1 MERRECQEKKVSKK
15 EMPKAKDAKR
25 QRRQRKAPETTAS
38 RDSNDVRKSLSGG
51 KSVSSLWLQSCR
63 QEGLSRFRNARSKPD
78 QEKVAASNKDVESKK
93 CQGQRFQRDHA
104 VDGRASQAV
113 SCSYRV
119 SLVFTL
125 ETSVTR
131 LARALLVYLVY
142 IYMIIYVYNFQTLQT
157 AKGSFP
163 WLFLLHV
170 LQNC

>member
-1 MERRECQEKKVSKK
+1 MWREENVKRRRSQKK
-15 EMPKAKDAKR
+15 MPKAKDAKR
-25 QRRQRKAPETTAS
+25 KRRQRKAPEMTAS
-38 RDSNDVRKSLSGG
+38 RDSNDVRKSLSGE

-63 QEGLSRFRNARSKPD
+63 LEGPSRFRNARSKPD

-93 CQGQRFQRDHA
+93 CQGQRLQRDHA

-113 SCSYRV
+113 SCCSYRL

-142 IYMIIYVYNFQTLQT
+142 MIICVYNFQTLQT